1 MISRRS
7 LEIVTGALTGAFGL
21 AVVVSSIEVG
31 SGWSQGGVESGTFPL
46 IAGVL
51 ICVGSLV
58 NVGRSLAAQG
68 PTLMGPAEA
77 RRLAGLF
84 MPALAFV
91 IAIPVIGIYVASA
104 IYLLWALSIQH
115 RAALWRTVLIAAA
128 TDLTLYLLFE
138 RTFQILLPQGWLGT
152 ALGF

>member
-7 LEIVTGALTGAFGL
+7 LEILTGALTGIFGL

-58 NVGRSLAAQG
+58 NVGRSLAARG
-68 PTLMGPAEA
+68 PTLMGPPEA

-84 MPALAFV
+84 IPALAFV
-91 IAIPVIGIYVASA
+91 IAIPVIGIYAAVAA
-104 IYLLWALSIQH
+104 YLLWALRIQH
-115 RAALWRTVLIAAA
+115 HTALWHAALIAAA

-138 RTFQILLPQGWLGT
+138 RTFQILLPQGWLGV